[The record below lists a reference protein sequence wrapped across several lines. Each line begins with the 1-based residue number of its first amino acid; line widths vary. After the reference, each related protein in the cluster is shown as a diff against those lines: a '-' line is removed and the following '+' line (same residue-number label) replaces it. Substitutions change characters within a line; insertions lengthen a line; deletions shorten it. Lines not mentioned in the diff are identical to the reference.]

1 MTGDALARSDAI
13 HARLAQVIARYDEA
27 AAAGERALDLGPEF
41 DEIALDIASLQHSA
55 QPGYAR
61 LCAARGVTP
70 SAAGRADALPPVPT
84 DAFKLARVSSFDEGV
99 AVATFLTSGTTVG
112 ARGEHAFR
120 RLDTY
125 RAAAL
130 ATARAWL
137 LPGATPPMQV
147 AVLAPPPEQA
157 PESSLG
163 YMCARFV
170 EAFGDGAPADATWL
184 VSDGVIDLR
193 GFDERVSRGLTTGTP
208 TLLLGASFAFVHL
221 LDALGEDS
229 FALPSGSR
237 VMTTGGFKGK
247 SREVDGAELR
257 ADIARALRVDTRA
270 VVSEYGMTELS
281 SQFYERTLAEANAA
295 PGVHAEPPWA
305 RVVPVDPDTL
315 EPVPEGDVGIAKI
328 IDLLNVDSAV
338 AVLTQDRVR
347 RVAGGFEI
355 LGRLPGAPPRGCS
368 LAIDELLGRA

>member
-1 MTGDALARSDAI
+1 VTGDAIARSDAI
-13 HARLAQVIARYDEA
+13 HARLGEVISRFDA
-27 AAAGERALDLGPEF
+27 AVRAGERAPGLGAEF
-41 DEIALDIASLQHSA
+41 DEIAIKIATLQFDA

-61 LCAARGVTP
+61 LCAARGAPP
-70 SAAGRADALPPVPT
+70 SESADANALPAVPT
-84 DAFKLARVSSFDEGV
+84 DAFKLTRVASFAEG
-99 AVATFLTSGTTVG
+99 AATATFLTSGTTVG

-137 LPGATPPMQV
+137 LPGVTPPLQV

-208 TLLLGASFAFVHL
+208 TLLMGASFAFVHL
-221 LDALGEDS
+221 LDALGDDS
-229 FALPSGSR
+229 FALPPGSR

-247 SREVDGAELR
+247 SREVDGAALR
-257 ADIARALRVDTRA
+257 ADIARALRVDPRA

-281 SQFYERTLAEANAA
+281 SQFYERTLAEPTCAA
-295 PGVHAEPPWA
+295 GVHAEPPWA

-315 EPVPEGDVGIAKI
+315 EPVPDGAVGIAKI

-347 RVAGGFEI
+347 RVPGGFEI